1 MSERRALIALLL
13 VFVALLFAELPGS
26 WLIEPDEA
34 RYAEV
39 PREMLATHDYVTP
52 RLNDAHYF

>member
-1 MSERRALIALLL
+1 MAERRALIALVL

-39 PREMLATHDYVTP
+39 PREMLASHDYVTP
-52 RLNDAHYF
+52 R